1 MKKSLLAILSIGF
14 SAMAFGQ
21 TTTCAELFISEY
33 VEGSGNNK
41 AAEIFNPTASP
52 VNLSNYR
59 IVRYSNGSVTGS
71 DSLTL
76 SGTLAAGDV
85 WVVSNGQ
92 TTTAPNS
99 PACDPALQALADQLG
114 GAYPDPLYWNGND
127 AFALVKISPYMRVD
141 IFGKIGED
149 PGSSWTDVF
158 PYTSAQGS
166 WITLNH
172 TLQRKATVLTGV
184 TTNPSAFNV
193 TLEWDSLPQ
202 NTWTGLG
209 QHACNC
215 LTGVN
220 NISKNTL
227 KMSIFP
233 NPSNGVVFVNAS
245 EVMTNVTVSNV
256 LGQSV
261 YSVNMDVADQHKQ
274 KQLDLGTLPA
284 GMYIVDVKFASG
296 QHLVNKINIK

>member
-21 TTTCAELFISEY
+21 TTTCTELFVSEY

-41 AAEIFNPTASP
+41 AAEIFNPTTNSI
-52 VNLSNYR
+52 NLNNYR
-59 IVRYSNGSVTGS
+59 VVRYSNGSPTGS
-71 DSLTL
+71 DSLNL
-76 SGTLAAGDV
+76 SGTIAPGDV
-85 WVVSNGQ
+85 FVIVNGQ
-92 TTTAPNS
+92 TTTSPNS
-99 PACDPALQALADQLG
+99 PACDPALQAMADQLG

-127 AFALVKISPYMRVD
+127 AFALIKISPYTKVD

-149 PGSSWTDVF
+149 PGTSWTDVF

-172 TLQRKATVLTGV
+172 TLQRKASVMTGV
-184 TTNPSAFNV
+184 TTNPTAFNV

-209 QHACNC
+209 QHTCNC
-215 LTGVN
+215 VTGIN
-220 NISKNTL
+220 SIAKSTA

-233 NPSNGVVFVNAS
+233 NPSNGIINLNAS
-245 EVMTNVTVSNV
+245 EVMTNVKVSNI
-256 LGQSV
+256 LGQEV
-261 YSVNMDVADQHKQ
+261 YNMNMDAADQRKQ

-284 GMYIVDVKFASG
+284 GIYVLDVKFTNG